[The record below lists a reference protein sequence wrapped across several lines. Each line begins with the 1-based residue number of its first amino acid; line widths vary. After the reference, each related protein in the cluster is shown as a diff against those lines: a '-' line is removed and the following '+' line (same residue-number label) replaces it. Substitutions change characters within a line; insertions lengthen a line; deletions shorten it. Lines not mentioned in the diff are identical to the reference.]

1 MNDSLPR
8 HDTPPGDLETQDRET
23 QSVPTLLHRLTHEL
37 SRLFRQELALATA
50 ELTHTAARTLAA
62 ISTAAAGAGVLYAGL
77 LVLLAAAVLGLSQVV
92 APWLA
97 ALIVGIVVSLV
108 GIAAL
113 VAGTRSMPE
122 AMRPERTVRSVSK
135 DKDVLTRKTS

>member
-1 MNDSLPR
+1 MSSRLPQQ
-8 HDTPPGDLETQDRET
+8 DAPPSELETQDRQA
-23 QSVPTLLHRLTHEL
+23 QSVPTLLHRLMSEL

-50 ELTHTAARTLAA
+50 ELIQTAGKTLAA
-62 ISTAAAGAGVLYAGL
+62 LSAAAAGAGVLYAGL

-97 ALIVGIVVSLV
+97 ALIVGIIVSVV
-108 GIAAL
+108 GIGAL
-113 VAGTRSMPE
+113 VAGTRSLPE
-122 AMRPERTVRSVSK
+122 TMRPKRTARSVSK